1 MPARAAARVEHVAKK
16 RNSTPPDVSVA
27 STPPS
32 AAASPQPPE
41 SVAQESSSA
50 SAFASASLP
59 KSLQPGQPL
68 PTVEKPQSDD
78 LSNKEFQSIQERYTF
93 ADLLIMPHVVFLTNV
108 YLVV

>member
-16 RNSTPPDVSVA
+16 RNSTPPDVSTT

-32 AAASPQPPE
+32 AVSSPQPAE
-41 SVAQESSSA
+41 SAAQESSSTSA
-50 SAFASASLP
+50 SASASLP

-68 PTVEKPQSDD
+68 PTVEKPQSED
-78 LSNKEFQSIQERYTF
+78 LSSKEFQSIQERYLF
-93 ADLLIMPHVVFLTNV
+93 AGLFMMLHVVVLISV